1 MADVLDLNEK
11 RFQPLPHQRQQLS
24 KKECSG
30 TRLADYGLTESC
42 IPAICSNLKR
52 FGLTALGEQQDI
64 DPDKVA
70 RILSHAL

>member
-1 MADVLDLNEK
+1 MGV
-11 RFQPLPHQRQQLS
+11 
-24 KKECSG
+24 G
-30 TRLADYGLTESC
+30 TRLADYGLNESC

>member
-1 MADVLDLNEK
+1 MSVLDNV
-11 RFQPLPHQRQQLS
+11 
-24 KKECSG
+24 
-30 TRLADYGLTESC
+30 
-42 IPAICSNLKR
+42 R